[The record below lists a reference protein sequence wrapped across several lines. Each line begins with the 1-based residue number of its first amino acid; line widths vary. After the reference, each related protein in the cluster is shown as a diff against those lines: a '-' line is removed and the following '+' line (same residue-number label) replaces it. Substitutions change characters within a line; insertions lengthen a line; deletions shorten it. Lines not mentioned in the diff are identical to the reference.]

1 LPAACYNTDRIG
13 GKTDRLPARAGNSI
27 KRKIMSDQE
36 KPKADLVT
44 RILRALAVFFLLV
57 GIYYFAKAMLK

>member
-1 LPAACYNTDRIG
+1 
-13 GKTDRLPARAGNSI
+13 
-27 KRKIMSDQE
+27 MSDQE